1 MVYISTLQ
9 YPDLLIV
16 PVPTSVQMQFAVT
29 SSAVCAE
36 NRERGRGALWKS
48 GNCNQLMENVNI
60 YKHVWWK

>member
-36 NRERGRGALWKS
+36 NRERGRGAL
-48 GNCNQLMENVNI
+48 
-60 YKHVWWK
+60 